1 MELRKTSP
9 KQMQLI
15 NDDYLGRVEKLRH
28 ACRGMLISEGKI
40 LLCHESESGLY
51 IYVLSDFLQKY
62 TRISCYLIL
71 RVSL

>member
-28 ACRGMLISEGKI
+28 ACRGILISEGN
-40 LLCHESESGLY
+40 Y
-51 IYVLSDFLQKY
+51 DMYA
-62 TRISCYLIL
+62 
-71 RVSL
+71 